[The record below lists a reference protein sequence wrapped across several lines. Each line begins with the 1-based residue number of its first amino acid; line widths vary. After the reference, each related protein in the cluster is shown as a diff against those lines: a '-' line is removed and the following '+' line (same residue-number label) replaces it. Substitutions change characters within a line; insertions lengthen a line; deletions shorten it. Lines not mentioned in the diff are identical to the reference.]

1 MVAGKISK
9 QSISHCGDQI
19 MEPKYLYTIKWT
31 QTYATYQMRP
41 YLRHL
46 RNEYEAQ
53 IEAKLARG
61 EFDDA
66 KQIIERI
73 MKS

>member
-1 MVAGKISK
+1 
-9 QSISHCGDQI
+9 
-19 MEPKYLYTIKWT
+19 MEPKYLYTIRWT
-31 QTYATYQMRP
+31 QPYATYQMRP

-46 RNEYEAQ
+46 RDEYEIQ

-66 KQIIERI
+66 KAVLERI
-73 MKS
+73 MKL